1 MAFLFTGQEDW
12 ANHNATLVNLAVP
25 KFDISAQLSLRE
37 GLESLGVTD
46 VFQPDVSD
54 FSPMTGAV
62 DGIFLS
68 QAQQGVRVAI
78 DEEGCTAAAYTVMM
92 MAGAAMPQD
101 EVDFTLDRPF
111 LFAVTGADGM
121 TLFMGVVNQP

>member
-1 MAFLFTGQEDW
+1 
-12 ANHNATLVNLAVP
+12 
-25 KFDISAQLSLRE
+25 
-37 GLESLGVTD
+37 
-46 VFQPDVSD
+46 
-54 FSPMTGAV
+54 
-62 DGIFLS
+62 
-68 QAQQGVRVAI
+68 
-78 DEEGCTAAAYTVMM
+78 MM